1 VVRNERLEGEQLDL
15 AKAKLLRQALTAQG
29 EELLGVL
36 QERDA
41 DVLKAALKNPHLNE
55 EHLLVLLKRR
65 DLDEQFMKS
74 LQRLPKVTGSRRL
87 KMALAG
93 HPSTPA
99 PMLASLLPQ
108 LFLFELVTLMQL
120 PGVGEDQKVAAER
133 EILKRLPETET
144 GSKLTLARRGSP
156 AILEVLIR
164 EGKPQLLQAILANPK
179 LKEPAI
185 FAFLNSPT
193 ATPETISLVA
203 RHPRWGQRPNLRLAM
218 LKNRKTPLVWFI
230 LFLPTLRKADLEALT
245 MSKALTPEQ
254 LAEVR
259 EELRKRSTQAAKA

>member
-1 VVRNERLEGEQLDL
+1 VVRNERSEGEKLDL

-29 EELLGVL
+29 EELVGVL
-36 QERDA
+36 QNRDA

-55 EHLLVLLKRR
+55 EHLLTLLKRR

-74 LQRLPKVTGSRRL
+74 VQRLPKLAGSRRL
-87 KMALAG
+87 KIALAG
-93 HPSTPA
+93 HPATPA

-108 LFLFELVTLMQL
+108 LFLFELVSLTQL

-133 EILKRLPETET
+133 AILKRLPETEP
-144 GSKLTLARRGSP
+144 GSKVTLARRASP
-156 AILEVLIR
+156 AILEALIR
-164 EGKPQLLQAILANPK
+164 EGKPQLLEAILANPK

-185 FAFLNSPT
+185 FAFLNSPAAT
-193 ATPETISLVA
+193 ADTISLVA

-218 LKNRKTPLVWFI
+218 LKNRKTPLVWFV
-230 LFLPTLRKADLEALT
+230 LFLPTLKKADLDALT
-245 MSKALTPEQ
+245 ISKALTQEQ

-259 EELRKRSTQAAKA
+259 EELQKRKRQAAKA